1 MGGVGKLPV
10 VVDSPLRVV
19 EEAGIR
25 IDEHFGAARGDGT
38 GMSLA
43 RLRVDAG
50 WEEPRQ
56 RPDFDEYTLVLSG
69 VLRVEH
75 EGGVSDIR
83 PGQAILTHRG
93 EWVRYSSPEGAD
105 YIAVCLPAFTP
116 EAAHREGP

>member
-1 MGGVGKLPV
+1 MVVG
-10 VVDSPLRVV
+10 SPLRVV

-75 EGGVSDIR
+75 EGGVSYIR

-116 EAAHREGP
+116 ESANREE

>member
-1 MGGVGKLPV
+1 MPV

-75 EGGVSDIR
+75 EGGVSDIH

-105 YIAVCLPAFTP
+105 YIAICLPAFTP
-116 EAAHREGP
+116 EAAHREEP

>member
-1 MGGVGKLPV
+1 MSGKPPV
-10 VVDSPLRVV
+10 LIASPLRVV

-25 IDEHFGAARGDGT
+25 IDEHFGAARGGGS

-43 RLRVDAG
+43 RLRVEAG

-69 VLRVEH
+69 VLRVEF
-75 EGGVSDIR
+75 EGGVLDIR
-83 PGQAILTHRG
+83 AGAAVWTHRG

-105 YIAVCLPAFTP
+105 YIAVCVPAFTP
-116 EAAHREGP
+116 EGANREEA